1 MTTMSRL
8 HERCKNWFDPE
19 DWQQSHSVLS
29 RLRCI
34 PALLTNRRGAIVSGN
49 EVRQQAINA
58 VTNRATTATTTG
70 GPLSEIWATDVF
82 SLATMEE
89 SLSKNA
95 FKAMKKTVQTGAP
108 LDAATA
114 DIVAAAMKDWAL
126 QKGVKFFSHIFFP
139 MTNITAEKHDGFIVT
154 NSDGNAITE
163 FTGSLLI
170 KGEPDGSSFP
180 NGSLRATNSARG
192 YTAWD
197 PTSPVYVMN
206 TANGATLMIPS
217 VFFSW
222 TGEALDK
229 KIPLLRSNTAMDTA
243 AQRVLTLMGET
254 EIETLNSSCGAEQEY
269 FLIDA
274 NFANARPDLLL
285 TGRTLFGAPS
295 PKGQEFDD
303 HYFGAIPERVQVF
316 MQDFEDQLFRLGIP
330 AKTHH
335 NEVAP
340 GQFELAPYFEAANVA
355 ADHQQLMMTVMKAT
369 AKKHGFVCLLHEKPF
384 AGVNGSGKHVNWSVG
399 NSTQGN
405 LLDPGN
411 TPHDNLHF
419 LLFCG
424 AVIRG
429 VHLYGPLLRAVI
441 ASAANDHRLGA
452 NEAPPAIL
460 SVYLGD
466 QLEAVFNDIKDG
478 NIAASNDGGQMDLG
492 LSQIL
497 PFTRDPG
504 DRNRTSPFAFTGN
517 RFEFRAVGSSQSVSG
532 PLVAMNTMLADSL
545 DWIADKLKI
554 EFDGGASPETAVATV
569 LKELMELHGQVIF
582 GGDGYSSEWHT
593 EAVEVRGLRNIPNT
607 ADALPAFLDEAVI
620 GLFERTG
627 VLSPTEL
634 ESRYEVYAEQYIL
647 SIGVEAKTTA
657 ELAKTVLYPAAMAYV
672 SDLATSISGA
682 AAIGVEF
689 NSSPV
694 KVIAGEANSLIAAV
708 EALETAMKLHDFAD
722 TEAHMQY
729 CAGTILG
736 LMGTVRTHADAL
748 EAEVADEYWPLPK
761 YREMLF
767 IK

>member
-1 MTTMSRL
+1 MPHDR
-8 HERCKNWFDPE
+8 
-19 DWQQSHSVLS
+19 Q
-29 RLRCI
+29 
-34 PALLTNRRGAIVSGN
+34 GAIVSAN
-49 EVRQQAINA
+49 EVRKQAISA
-58 VTNRATTATTTG
+58 VTNRTPAEPTTG
-70 GPLSEIWATDVF
+70 GPLSEIWAIDVF

-89 SLSKNA
+89 CLSKNA
-95 FKAMKKTVQTGAP
+95 FKEMKKTVQTGAP
-108 LDAATA
+108 LAPATA
-114 DIVAAAMKDWAL
+114 DIVAASMKDWAL

-139 MTNITAEKHDGFIVT
+139 LTNITAEKHDGFIVT
-154 NSDGNAITE
+154 NPDGNAITE

-180 NGSLRATNSARG
+180 NGSLRMTNAARG

-222 TGEALDK
+222 TGESLDK
-229 KIPLLRSNTAMDTA
+229 KIPLLRSNAAMDKA
-243 AQRVLTLMGET
+243 AQRVLALMGET
-254 EIETLNSSCGAEQEY
+254 EIEPLNSSCGAEQEY
-269 FLIDA
+269 FLVDS

-316 MQDFEDQLFRLGIP
+316 MQDFEDKLYRLGIP

-340 GQFELAPYFEAANVA
+340 GQFEIAPYFEAANVA
-355 ADHQQLMMTVMKAT
+355 ADHQQLMMTIMKST
-369 AKKHGFVCLLHEKPF
+369 AKEHGFVCLLHEKPF
-384 AGVNGSGKHVNWSVG
+384 AGINGSGKHVNWSVG

-405 LLDPGN
+405 LLDPGT
-411 TPHDNLHF
+411 TPHDNLNF

-466 QLEAVFNDIKDG
+466 QLEAVFNDIKEG
-478 NIAASNDGGQMDLG
+478 KLGASNEGGMTDLG

-497 PFTRDPG
+497 SFERDPG

-532 PLVAMNTMLADSL
+532 PLIAMNTMLADSL
-545 DWIADKLKI
+545 DWIADKLEI
-554 EFDGGASPETAVATV
+554 ELTAGKSEAAAVADV
-569 LKELMELHGQVIF
+569 LKELMELHSNVIF

-593 EAVEVRGLRNIPNT
+593 AAVEERGLRNIPTT
-607 ADALPAFLDEAVI
+607 ADALPAFLDKSVI

-627 VLSPTEL
+627 VLSPAEL
-634 ESRYEVYAEQYIL
+634 ESRYEVYSEQYIL

-657 ELAKTVLYPAAMAYV
+657 ELAKTVLYPASMAYV
-672 SDLATSISGA
+672 SDLVSSISGA
-682 AAIGVEF
+682 ASIGIEF
-689 NSSPV
+689 ETGPV
-694 KVIAGEANSLIAAV
+694 KTIAAEANSLMAAV
-708 EALETAMKLHDFAD
+708 RKLESALGFEEFET

-729 CAGTILG
+729 CAGTVRG
-736 LMGTVRTHADAL
+736 LMDDVRQHADAL
-748 EAEVADEYWPLPK
+748 ESEVADECWPLPK